1 VAAGKPQPLICPDA
15 LQRSLLQPAK
25 CFGVPVSDERL
36 WADVKVSGE
45 HLRLF
50 SEHNGHG
57 VLVSVY
63 NVNAR
68 HWIAP
73 FEPVDNIEHG
83 KAKAAAYAEA
93 YLKHATKSALP
104 MLKWIKSPSK

>member
-1 VAAGKPQPLICPDA
+1 M
-15 LQRSLLQPAK
+15 
-25 CFGVPVSDERL
+25 SDGRF
-36 WADVKVSGE
+36 WADVKVRGE

-68 HWIAP
+68 YRITP
-73 FEPVDNIEHG
+73 FEAVDNIEHG
-83 KAKAAAYAEA
+83 KEKAAAYAEA
-93 YLKHATKSALP
+93 FLQQATNSALP
-104 MLKWIKSPSK
+104 LLKWIKLKCADR